1 MSEGVS
7 FGISITKQ
15 AWPEYGDRERIIM
28 KIRKWNGEV
37 NVFFEI

>member
-15 AWPEYGDRERIIM
+15 AWPEYGDRERIM